1 MKDLIARHPRQ
12 AVWLGKGLLLAGSI
26 LILGALFARAGYAW
40 PVPEG
45 PVVFAIAAGLV
56 LAGVALVHLGEKAAG
71 K

>member
-1 MKDLIARHPRQ
+1 MKELIARHPRQ
-12 AVWLGKGLLLAGSI
+12 AVWLGKGLLLAGR
-26 LILGALFARAGYAW
+26 ILGALFARAGYAG